1 MFIGA
6 KPCCSSEKFQN
17 SSANNSSPDTIHWW
31 KSWDLWTHMKY
42 EVLVAQLYPTF
53 CDPWTV
59 WSLEF
64 SRPQY
69 CSGEPFPSW
78 GDLPNPGIEPGFPA
92 LQTDA
97 LPSEPPGKLYE
108 HIVSNK
114 FYQIL
119 VLKILCVSNRIS
131 FKKKRVARRYQCCT
145 SLGEGFAVLNG
156 NRVRYKDLRLRIQPV
171 WFLKVCS
178 HTWSVIFPTGKKTC
192 TSEGSSSSRRF
203 LLC

>member
-1 MFIGA
+1 M
-6 KPCCSSEKFQN
+6 FQN
-17 SSANNSSPDTIHWW
+17 SGANNSILDTIHWW
-31 KSWDLWTHMKY
+31 KSWDLWIHMKY

-59 WSLEF
+59 AHQDPLSMEF
-64 SRPQY
+64 SRQEY
-69 CSGEPFPSW
+69 FPSQ
-78 GDLPNPGIEPGFPA
+78 GDLPNPGIESGSPA

-97 LPSEPPGKLYE
+97 LPSEPPRKPYE
-108 HIVSNK
+108 HIVSSK

-131 FKKKRVARRYQCCT
+131 FKKKRVARQYQCCT
-145 SLGEGFAVLNG
+145 SLGEEFAVLNC
-156 NRVRYKDLRLRIQPV
+156 NRVSYKDLGLRIQPV

-178 HTWSVIFPTGKKTC
+178 WSVIFPTGKKHAQVRDLP
-192 TSEGSSSSRRF
+192 SSRSF